1 MIVIT
6 TVYRVSRLPG
16 PSLYNPENAPDV
28 ILSHSGPSSSRSMP
42 TSVNRN
48 PVARMGPDRDV
59 GGLVAGSYVGGKSKP
74 NDGLPVAGT
83 TTVGAGEVWADGDPV
98 GAPVVAGLVGPD
110 VGRSVGGMLVGIG
123 NAGEAVPATGDRVGG
138 AVAVGLG
145 EAGGA
150 AVGDDVG
157 ADDDGDAVIGLTGVG
172 WPVVGLPVVGDVDGR
187 NVGLV
192 EGSPVGMG
200 TVGDAVPAIGDRVGA
215 AVVGLG
221 EVGDGV
227 GFPVVGL
234 PLVGATVVGGIVGAP
249 VGGQQS
255 SSASRIRMH
264 VGSSDASVDAYSIAS
279 PHVTRASPGITTSGS
294 SRPDGQKAHIAVGL
308 SVVGRDVGLFV
319 VGGDVGAP
327 VVGGGVGRGVGLN
340 VVGTGVV
347 GSGVV
352 GPGVGSPVGGD
363 VVGGAVV
370 GRDVVGGGVVGAAT
384 G

>member
-1 MIVIT
+1 
-6 TVYRVSRLPG
+6 
-16 PSLYNPENAPDV
+16 
-28 ILSHSGPSSSRSMP
+28 MP

-83 TTVGAGEVWADGDPV
+83 ATGAHGEGVVAGDPV
-98 GAPVVAGLVGPD
+98 PPSRGGVVGARVVAGLVGPG
-110 VGRSVGGMLVGIG
+110 VGRGDGG
-123 NAGEAVPATGDRVGG
+123 AGE
-138 AVAVGLG
+138 
-145 EAGGA
+145 
-150 AVGDDVG
+150 
-157 ADDDGDAVIGLTGVG
+157 
-172 WPVVGLPVVGDVDGR
+172 
-187 NVGLV
+187 
-192 EGSPVGMG
+192 
-200 TVGDAVPAIGDRVGA
+200 AVPAIGDRVGA

-234 PLVGATVVGGIVGAP
+234 PLVGATVVGAIVGAP

-255 SSASRIRMH
+255 SSASRTRMH

-294 SRPDGQKAHIAVGL
+294 SRPDGQKVHIAVGL
-308 SVVGRDVGLFV
+308 SVVGRDVGLIV

-327 VVGGGVGRGVGLN
+327 VVGGGVGRGVGLP

>member
-1 MIVIT
+1 M
-6 TVYRVSRLPG
+6 
-16 PSLYNPENAPDV
+16 

-74 NDGLPVAGT
+74 NDGLPVAAA

-98 GAPVVAGLVGPD
+98 PPSRGGVVGARVVAGLVGPG
-110 VGRSVGGMLVGIG
+110 VGRGDGG
-123 NAGEAVPATGDRVGG
+123 AGGAVPAIGDRVGG
-138 AVAVGLG
+138 AVAVGLD
-145 EAGGA
+145 EAGG

-157 ADDDGDAVIGLTGVG
+157 ADDDGDAVIGLRGVG

-200 TVGDAVPAIGDRVGA
+200 AVGDAVPAIGDRVGA

-234 PLVGATVVGGIVGAP
+234 PLVGATVVGAIVGAP

-255 SSASRIRMH
+255 SSASRTRMH

-294 SRPDGQKAHIAVGL
+294 SRPDGQKVHIAVGL
-308 SVVGRDVGLFV
+308 SVVGRDVGLIV